1 MPFLWTNMYVLR
13 NVPEHFFVPVVFHIP
28 WLNDLGGGGETLVH
42 DISIFWFCQINPGCS
57 A

>member
-1 MPFLWTNMYVLR
+1 MYVLR

-28 WLNDLGGGGETLVH
+28 WLNDLGGGGGETLVH